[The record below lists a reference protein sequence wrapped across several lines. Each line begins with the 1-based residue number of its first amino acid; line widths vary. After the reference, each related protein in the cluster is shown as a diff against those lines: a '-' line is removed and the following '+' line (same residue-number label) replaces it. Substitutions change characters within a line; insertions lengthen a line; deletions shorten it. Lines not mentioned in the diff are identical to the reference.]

1 MAKAKEAQQS
11 LEDSACDVAVIEAIN
26 DGDWLSS
33 KWAVAMAHGRKK
45 KDAPAAAPAASSDLP
60 VDSHSHAAAAA
71 AASQP
76 APPAPAIP
84 ILLQRMNLMASK
96 LKSSSTAAAP
106 ASSSAPAAAALSD
119 TTAASAIQVVLQQG
133 NERQQPK
140 VVSNAT
146 PISEPQAPFSSIALS
161 VSSAASK
168 SGVGW
173 SKMQSSV
180 MRKASGGSSAA
191 GEAALSLKQQSSA
204 KTSGDVRGDAA
215 TLQQHDTYVLCGLVD
230 RRHLNGT
237 VVTIVPED
245 NADCA
250 GNPSDAT
257 LLQLPDGSRIRL
269 RPRNF
274 RLLQRASLPLAVDS
288 HGLCEGEFVNAE
300 KVEKQKTQSLIKNK
314 LTSSSRTD
322 DEAAADSVS
331 VKRLQSC
338 IAAQLQSP
346 LDENVAADLH
356 RAVLRSSSWAIVE
369 ALFPSHLSAAFSMP
383 QQELQLL
390 MDSVM
395 VAASQE
401 LTNVLKS
408 WGRSATEMAI
418 IPLACL
424 KSAARAYETWCA
436 NRPVWPSLAADE
448 ARSAGNLFC
457 SCTRA
462 LKPLLCFDGEDVQFA
477 SQVICL
483 YMTVIREEH
492 AAFCQQL
499 LLLQTA
505 FLATLPPPHVDA
517 WRSDPLHA
525 ALSLMAHALSL
536 LCTAPKSFASLRLP
550 HPRCFCPSSATSL
563 CAREVNCCRDLKDCR
578 WEQCLWQLMRACVGA
593 YDVCGLQRLQL
604 KLCSDRAI
612 ILSRCISRSMQLA
625 HASSLGFA
633 DCTFRLGSIPI
644 LLDCSLRLA
653 WGENYH
659 VAVACCDVACEAFTL
674 AASLSPSLAQDSVVQ
689 IMQTLVSLSVAEP
702 GQEELQRAVEGK
714 VHASSRLLQASSDSI
729 IYRMLNRGGSEVS
742 CGPLFAVHQRDLQK
756 HIAALSAS
764 LDQDAGQLSPLS
776 LMPTCS
782 HRGHVLRVS
791 ALACLR
797 VLLLRHMAV
806 EFETALALRSVY
818 R

>member
-1 MAKAKEAQQS
+1 MA
-11 LEDSACDVAVIEAIN
+11 I
-26 DGDWLSS
+26 
-33 KWAVAMAHGRKK
+33 AHGRKK
-45 KDAPAAAPAASSDLP
+45 KDAPAAAPDASGDP
-60 VDSHSHAAAAA
+60 AVDSNSHAAAAA
-71 AASQP
+71 ATSQP
-76 APPAPAIP
+76 ALPAPAIP
-84 ILLQRMNLMASK
+84 ILLQRMNILASK
-96 LKSSSTAAAP
+96 LKSSST
-106 ASSSAPAAAALSD
+106 PAAAALSD

-133 NERQQPK
+133 NAKQQPK
-140 VVSNAT
+140 VISNAA
-146 PISEPQAPFSSIALS
+146 PISEPQAPLSSVALS
-161 VSSAASK
+161 ASSAASK
-168 SGVGW
+168 SGIGW

-180 MRKASGGSSAA
+180 MRKASGGSSAV
-191 GEAALSLKQQSSA
+191 GEAALSLKQQLSA
-204 KTSGDVRGDAA
+204 KTSGGVRGDAA
-215 TLQQHDTYVLCGLVD
+215 TLQQQDSYVLRGLVD

-237 VVTIVPED
+237 VVTIVSED

-274 RLLQRASLPLAVDS
+274 CLLQRASLPPAVDS

-314 LTSSSRTD
+314 LMGSSRTD

-331 VKRLQSC
+331 VKRLQAC
-338 IAAQLQSP
+338 IAAQSQSP

-369 ALFPSHLSAAFSMP
+369 ALLPSHLSAAFSLP

-424 KSAARAYETWCA
+424 KSAARAYEAWCA
-436 NRPVWPSLAADE
+436 NRPVWPSVAADE
-448 ARSAGNLFC
+448 AQSAGDLFC
-457 SCTRA
+457 SSTRA
-462 LKPLLCFDGEDVQFA
+462 LKPLLCFDGEDVLFA
-477 SQVICL
+477 SRVICL
-483 YMTVIREEH
+483 YMTVIREEYT
-492 AAFCQQL
+492 AFSQHLQL
-499 LLLQTA
+499 LQQPQTA
-505 FLATLPPPHVDA
+505 LLAALPPPHVDA

-536 LCTAPKSFASLRLP
+536 LCPAPKSFASLKLP
-550 HPRCFCPSSATSL
+550 HPGCFCPSSAASL
-563 CAREVNCCRDLKDCR
+563 CAREGNCCRSLKDCR

-593 YDVCGLQRLQL
+593 LEVCGLQRLQL
-604 KLCSDRAI
+604 KLCADRAI

-625 HASSLGFA
+625 HASALGFA
-633 DCTFRLGSIPI
+633 DSTFRLGSIPI

-674 AASLSPSLAQDSVVQ
+674 AASLSPSLAQDSVVHM
-689 IMQTLVSLSVAEP
+689 MQALVSLSVAEP
-702 GQEELQRAVEGK
+702 GQEELQRAMEGK

-729 IYRMLNRGGSEVS
+729 IYRMMNRGGSEVS
-742 CGPLFAVHQRDLQK
+742 CELLFAAHQRDLPK

-764 LDQDAGQLSPLS
+764 LQQDAGQLSPLS
-776 LMPTCS
+776 PLPTCS
-782 HRGHVLRVS
+782 HRGHLLRVS

-806 EFETALALRSVY
+806 EFESSFALRSVY